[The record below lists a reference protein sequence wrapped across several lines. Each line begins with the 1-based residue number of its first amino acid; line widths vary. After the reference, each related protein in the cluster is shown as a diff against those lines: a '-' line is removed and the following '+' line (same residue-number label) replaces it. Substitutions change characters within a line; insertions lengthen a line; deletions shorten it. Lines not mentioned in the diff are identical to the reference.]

1 MTKIIC
7 YCLSLL
13 LCVCLFVNVSLAQNK
28 PLPSKPTIENPSAA
42 ASLSTTF
49 DPPKA
54 FNHIRSQVNF
64 GPHWAGSPAIKEV
77 RNYLT
82 QELASYGLTVHQD
95 AFMAQTP
102 NPKFP
107 TVEMVNLIAEIP
119 GKKKDIVILASHYD
133 TKWFPEE
140 DFLGANDGGSSTGV
154 LLELARVLAKS
165 NPEYTLWLVFFDGEE
180 AMNIEWQGTDHT
192 YGSTHLLNKLRIE
205 KKLSNI
211 RAMVLLDMI
220 GDKELNICRDESS
233 TGWLKNIIYSTA
245 EELGYQKSF
254 PNETCDIEDDHTPFL
269 RAGVAAVDIID
280 FDYGP
285 DNDFW
290 HTQEDSLDKISVES
304 LKIVGNTVLNSLP
317 KIFNY
322 LNKTTK

>member
-1 MTKIIC
+1 MTKTIC
-7 YCLSLL
+7 YFLSLL
-13 LCVCLFVNVSLAQNK
+13 LCVCLFYSVTLAQNK
-28 PLPSKPTIENPSAA
+28 PLPSKPTIENPSTTT
-42 ASLSTTF
+42 SLNTTF
-49 DPPKA
+49 DASKA
-54 FNHIRSQVNF
+54 FNHIRNQVNF
-64 GPHWAGSPAIKEV
+64 GPHWAGSPAIKQV
-77 RNYLT
+77 RNYLIN
-82 QELASYGLTVHQD
+82 ELTSYGLTVHQD
-95 AFMAQTP
+95 AFTAQTP

-119 GKKKDIVILASHYD
+119 GKKKEVVILASHYD

-140 DFLGANDGGSSTGV
+140 NFLGANDSGSSTGV

-192 YGSTHLLNKLRIE
+192 YGSTHLVNKLRAEE
-205 KKLSNI
+205 KLRNL
-211 RAMVLLDMI
+211 RAMILLDMV

-245 EELGYQKSF
+245 EELGYQKFF
-254 PNETCDIEDDHTPFL
+254 PEETCDIEDDHTPFL

-322 LNKTTK
+322 LNKQAK